1 MNCGHNIPI
10 NLEFHLKKIEKIAN
24 LIETYIFNLYF
35 KVTRARGVNPQT
47 SGVNPQTGWVS
58 SIKARFPLGEFF
70 RANRQK
76 SRNASYLFAANFF
89 ASQF

>member
-1 MNCGHNIPI
+1 MRFAGYH
-10 NLEFHLKKIEKIAN
+10 
-24 LIETYIFNLYF
+24 IFSEDDSV
-35 KVTRARGVNPQT
+35 KV
-47 SGVNPQTGWVS
+47 S
-58 SIKARFPLGEFF
+58 KARFPLGEFV